1 MKNEN
6 LIWDGKMEEIT
17 VKAEKLVDEMIKVY
31 KDIND
36 IPISAEAKQL
46 VYRTVKRD
54 LIVKFKEE
62 ASSALMEDSFL
73 SFVRDNG
80 NGIIVNEIMK
90 KCRK

>member
-17 VKAEKLVDEMIKVY
+17 VKAEKLVDEMIKIY

-62 ASSALMEDSFL
+62 ASSALFP
-73 SFVRDNG
+73 FFCFRDNCG
-80 NGIIVNEIMK
+80 
-90 KCRK
+90 